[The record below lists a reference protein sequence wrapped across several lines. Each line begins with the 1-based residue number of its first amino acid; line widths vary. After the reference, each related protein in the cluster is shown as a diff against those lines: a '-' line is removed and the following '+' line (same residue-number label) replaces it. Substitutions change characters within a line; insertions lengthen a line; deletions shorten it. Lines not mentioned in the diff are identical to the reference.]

1 MNTLEKNVDEILG
14 RYEASSLKELESKG
28 LLKRYDTKFIISTEF
43 IPELLDYLKI
53 YYNVLDI
60 SGIRE
65 FTYHNQ
71 YLDTKDYCFFNQ
83 HHNGKLNRTKL
94 RFRKY
99 LESGISMFEIKQ
111 RTNNRRTVKERIG
124 IDFDTFELNSDAEQL
139 IKNKL
144 NGACSDFLPK
154 LKVNYKRITLLQ
166 KESAEKITIDRD
178 IYFKNSVN
186 DLSLKNLALIEVK
199 QLQLSYLT
207 PVMIFL
213 REKKHL
219 PIINFSKYCIGL
231 VLTDPNVKYNR
242 FKKRILFINKHF
254 GTRYGTKH
262 S

>member
-1 MNTLEKNVDEILG
+1 
-14 RYEASSLKELESKG
+14 
-28 LLKRYDTKFIISTEF
+28 
-43 IPELLDYLKI
+43 
-53 YYNVLDI
+53 
-60 SGIRE
+60 
-65 FTYHNQ
+65 
-71 YLDTKDYCFFNQ
+71 
-83 HHNGKLNRTKL
+83 
-94 RFRKY
+94 
-99 LESGISMFEIKQ
+99 
-111 RTNNRRTVKERIG
+111 
-124 IDFDTFELNSDAEQL
+124 LNSDAEQL

-144 NGACSDFLPK
+144 NGSCSDFLPK
-154 LKVNYKRITLLQ
+154 LRVNYKRITLLQ

-199 QLQLSYLT
+199 QSQLSYLT